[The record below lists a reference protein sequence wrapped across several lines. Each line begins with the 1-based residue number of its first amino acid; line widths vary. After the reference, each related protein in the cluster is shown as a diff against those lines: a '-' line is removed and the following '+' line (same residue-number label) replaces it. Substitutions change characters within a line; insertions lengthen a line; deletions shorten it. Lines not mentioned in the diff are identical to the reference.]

1 VIVRGVEIRVVR
13 GRASAAGAGS
23 HAATD
28 ETSLRAA
35 CAATLAEAVAARR
48 PYVALP
54 ASGIGPAGLTPKAA
68 GKVMVQ
74 EAIRVARGGG
84 SGLREIRLGYPA
96 AEGYEVFEGTVN
108 GYLAHFL
115 DTLIWGPFVVVDA
128 IIETGAGIVLIERS
142 NPPFGFALP
151 GGFVDYG
158 ESLEQ
163 AVAREA
169 REETGLVL
177 LDLRQFHT
185 YSDPGRDPRFHTIS
199 TVFAARAEGHP
210 RAGDDAAAARE
221 VPVGDIPRLSFAFDH
236 GRILE
241 DWLRSRE
248 R

>member
-1 VIVRGVEIRVVR
+1 VNVRGVEVRVV
-13 GRASAAGAGS
+13 RASAARDGGPAEP
-23 HAATD
+23 AD
-28 ETSLRAA
+28 EDSLRRA
-35 CAATLAEAVAARR
+35 CAGILAEAVRVKR

-54 ASGIGPAGLTPKAA
+54 VPGCGPGGLTLKAA

-74 EAIRVARGGG
+74 EAIRVAREGR
-84 SGLREIRLGYPA
+84 SGLREIRLGFPA
-96 AEGYEVFEGTVN
+96 VEGYEEFETTVN
-108 GYLAHFL
+108 GYLRHFL

-128 IIETGAGIVLIERS
+128 VIETADGIVLIERS

-163 AVAREA
+163 AVTREA
-169 REETGLVL
+169 REETGLEL

-185 YSDPGRDPRFHTIS
+185 YSDPARDPRFHTIT

-210 RAGDDAAAARE
+210 AAGDDAAAVRE
-221 VPVGDIPRLSFAFDH
+221 VPAERIAGLSFAFDH
-236 GRILE
+236 GEILE
-241 DWLRSRE
+241 DWLRSRTP